1 MKIDKELQ
9 KQVMDELIWEP
20 SIDAAG
26 IGVSVDSG
34 VVMLSGTV
42 QSYPEK
48 WAAERAT
55 ERVKG
60 VKAVTDEIVVRLPGD
75 FERGDSE
82 IARTAVNTL
91 DWNASLPHGR
101 IKAIVENGWVTLD
114 GTVEYYFQKVEAE
127 RAVRG
132 LLGVKGVT
140 NRVNVRPVISPGD
153 VKGQIIKALERAAE
167 VDAKKISVETRN
179 TKVILRGAVKSWVE
193 RDEAERA
200 AWAAP
205 GVSDV
210 ENNIEIAA

>member
-9 KQVMDELIWEP
+9 KQVMDQLAWEP

-26 IGVSVDSG
+26 IGVAVDSG

-42 QSYPEK
+42 RSYPEK
-48 WAAERAT
+48 WTAERAT

-60 VKAVTDEIVVRLPGD
+60 VKAVTDEIVVRLSGD

-82 IARTAVNTL
+82 IARAAVNTL
-91 DWNASLPHGR
+91 EWNASLPHGG
-101 IKAIVENGWVTLD
+101 IQTLVENGWITLD
-114 GTVEYYFQKVEAE
+114 GTVKYYFQKVEAE
-127 RAVRG
+127 RAVRS
-132 LLGVKGVT
+132 LLGVKGVI
-140 NRVNVRPVISPGD
+140 NRINVRPQISPGD
-153 VKGQIIKALERAAE
+153 VKNQIIKALERAAQ

-210 ENNIEIAA
+210 ENKIEIGA